1 MVTRHSIMEETK
13 VEKENNNQAE
23 VIEAN
28 NTVSKD
34 NDNPMLLVK
43 TNIPKTILEYAED
56 KSKKKEN
63 PEGE

>member
-1 MVTRHSIMEETK
+1 M
-13 VEKENNNQAE
+13 EKENNNQAE